1 MRSRFGRAIVA
12 IRDDDLRAEALGFP
26 TYRMR
31 LAVFVAAGAIA
42 GIAGALSVNQQG
54 YVSPN
59 LLHWTQS
66 GTLMVM
72 VILGGVA
79 SLWGGVLGAAVLVVL
94 QEALSAYTTHWEFW
108 TGWVLLAVVLFARHG
123 LAGWLAGLADEE
135 AMSDAAPATEPLL
148 DVQQLSKRFGGV
160 VASAGVDLRVHEGEV
175 HALIGPNGAGKTT
188 LVAQLAGQ
196 VRPDRGRI
204 VFAGRDITHLS
215 PHERA
220 RRGLARSFQITRLFK
235 SFDVRDNVVLAVQ
248 AAARHGD
255 PAAAGAP
262 AGREAEARRVDEV
275 LAEIG
280 LADKAARA
288 IDALSH
294 GEQRALEVGLA
305 VASRPRLVML
315 DEPMAGMGHDESKRM
330 EALIRR
336 LRVRT
341 TVLLIEH
348 DVDAVFRLA
357 DRVSVLVSGQ
367 IIASG
372 APEAVRRDA
381 GVIEAYLGEE

>member
-1 MRSRFGRAIVA
+1 M
-12 IRDDDLRAEALGFP
+12 
-26 TYRMR
+26 T
-31 LAVFVAAGAIA
+31 
-42 GIAGALSVNQQG
+42 
-54 YVSPN
+54 
-59 LLHWTQS
+59 
-66 GTLMVM
+66 GT
-72 VILGGVA
+72 
-79 SLWGGVLGAAVLVVL
+79 
-94 QEALSAYTTHWEFW
+94 
-108 TGWVLLAVVLFARHG
+108 
-123 LAGWLAGLADEE
+123 
-135 AMSDAAPATEPLL
+135 APAVALL

-160 VASAGVDLRVHEGEV
+160 VASAGIDLRVHEGEV

-196 VRPDRGRI
+196 IRPDRGRI
-204 VFAGRDITHLS
+204 VFAGTDITHLS

-235 SFDVRDNVVLAVQ
+235 SFDVRENVVLAV
-248 AAARHGD
+248 R
-255 PAAAGAP
+255 AAAGAS
-262 AGREAEARRVDEV
+262 AKREAIDRRVDEV

-280 LADKAARA
+280 LADKATAR

-330 EALIRR
+330 EALIQR
-336 LRVRT
+336 LRAHT

>member
-1 MRSRFGRAIVA
+1 
-12 IRDDDLRAEALGFP
+12 
-26 TYRMR
+26 
-31 LAVFVAAGAIA
+31 
-42 GIAGALSVNQQG
+42 
-54 YVSPN
+54 
-59 LLHWTQS
+59 
-66 GTLMVM
+66 
-72 VILGGVA
+72 
-79 SLWGGVLGAAVLVVL
+79 
-94 QEALSAYTTHWEFW
+94 
-108 TGWVLLAVVLFARHG
+108 
-123 LAGWLAGLADEE
+123 
-135 AMSDAAPATEPLL
+135 MSDATPATEALL

-160 VASAGVDLRVHEGEV
+160 VASAGIDLRVHDGEV

-196 VRPDRGRI
+196 LRPDRGRI

-220 RRGLARSFQITRLFK
+220 RRGLARSFQITRLFR
-235 SFDVRDNVVLAVQ
+235 SFDVRENVVLAVQ
-248 AAARHGD
+248 AAARHGA
-255 PAAAGAP
+255 PAAAGAA
-262 AGREAEARRVDEV
+262 AGREAETLRVDEV

-280 LADKAARA
+280 LAEKAHAA

-367 IIASG
+367 VIASG

-381 GVIEAYLGEE
+381 GVIDAYLGEE